1 MVKSYD
7 IKLVYSV
14 AVSVSSL
21 KIDKS
26 KVYVKETDFLCC
38 FRNTRQ
44 QVRYHHC
51 AGLFCADVLHVQNNS
66 TVEKFWATWAVLKL

>member
-26 KVYVKETDFLCC
+26 KVYVI
-38 FRNTRQ
+38 R
-44 QVRYHHC
+44 
-51 AGLFCADVLHVQNNS
+51 
-66 TVEKFWATWAVLKL
+66 

>member
-7 IKLVYSV
+7 IKSVYSV

-44 QVRYHHC
+44 QVQYHHNVITITIC

-66 TVEKFWATWAVLKL
+66 TVEKF